1 MEGRCERVAI
11 LAGFVGRP
19 FESCTCVEN
28 ALGRSFLFQLD
39 TNGELPGLSD
49 VTINIDRRAECGSR
63 IDTGMCCDEVNGTC
77 RDGLA
82 DDGNCRGDT
91 EAFTPNQVCNELT
104 CIARRG
110 ACCDSISG
118 LCVNDQLEPDCN
130 ALAQGTWTFDTR
142 CIDVSC
148 FAAGGACCNS
158 GNGLP
163 GAASC
168 DSTTLA
174 NCQCPTC
181 TWTKGGRCADLES
194 EGLCLTNPIPT
205 VSEWGLVILTLLLLT
220 GAKIYFGRRRVVT
233 A

>member
-11 LAGFVGRP
+11 LGGFVGRP

-39 TNGELPGLSD
+39 AKGELPGLSD
-49 VTINIDRRAECGSR
+49 VTINLERKAECGSR

-77 RDGLA
+77 QDGLA
-82 DDGNCRGDT
+82 DDGNCQGDT
-91 EAFTPNQVCNELT
+91 EAFTPNQLCNELT

-110 ACCDSISG
+110 SCCDSISG

-130 ALAQGTWTFDTR
+130 ALTQSTWTLNTN
-142 CIDVSC
+142 CVDVSC
-148 FAAGGACCNS
+148 FAAGGACCES
-158 GNGLP
+158 LNGLP

-168 DSTTLA
+168 ESTTLE
-174 NCQCPTC
+174 NCQCATC
-181 TWTKGGRCADLES
+181 TWTKGGSCADLKS

-205 VSEWGLVILTLLLLT
+205 VSEWGLVILTLLLLA